1 MPEFTY
7 RLALRTFRGAP
18 VKKKHPV
25 IGEKTIEYKYPM
37 QLPFGE
43 EQAERPTVYL
53 CNTSAKKNFKGD
65 QVGH

>member
-1 MPEFTY
+1 MMIYT
-7 RLALRTFRGAP
+7 
-18 VKKKHPV
+18 KI